1 MQYLVLITGLCV
13 IGIFTIAGIFALQMY
28 IISRI
33 PTEITIK
40 SQHDHFDMG
49 NINEPADSWEDVVYD
64 KDGNAKDETA
74 EINFDDVI
82 KAVSNIMLDYEE
94 DAK

>member
-1 MQYLVLITGLCV
+1 MQYLVLITGLCI
-13 IGIFTIAGIFALQMY
+13 IGIFAIAGIFALQMY
-28 IISRI
+28 FISRM
-33 PTEITIK
+33 PKEITIK
-40 SQHDHFDMG
+40 SQHDHFEIGALDESLG
-49 NINEPADSWEDVVYD
+49 PWEDVIYD

-74 EINFDDVI
+74 EINFDEVI